1 MTSKEQKERK
11 CCYYLLHSP
20 PFPPSPPPPP
30 PRLRL
35 RLKNM
40 QSVMNSQN
48 ETIASLQAERDLM
61 KIKYHDESTGQGI
74 KSFILYCEG
83 EPKSHIS
90 TCTCVLMYM
99 CTHVHVY

>member
-11 CCYYLLHSP
+11 CCYYLLLSP
-20 PFPPSPPPPP
+20 PLPPSPPPS
-30 PRLRL
+30 RLRL

-74 KSFILYCEG
+74 KSFIILYCEG

>member
-11 CCYYLLHSP
+11 CYYYLLLSP
-20 PFPPSPPPPP
+20 PFP

-74 KSFILYCEG
+74 KR
-83 EPKSHIS
+83 
-90 TCTCVLMYM
+90 
-99 CTHVHVY
+99 

>member
-20 PFPPSPPPPP
+20 PLP

-83 EPKSHIS
+83 EPKSH
-90 TCTCVLMYM
+90 MYM
-99 CTHVHVY
+99 CTNTCTI